1 MASDK
6 DKKASEAREKTRGYR
21 KSRARLLIHQDVAD
35 GTIPADM
42 PVEQAFASRP
52 EFAEYDGER
61 LFPSRLASSRKQHVA
76 KTERSQSE
84 LQALHHD
91 RQIFPRPALTHWGE
105 PQWEGSTAQS
115 LLMKDVLEDRVHERM
130 KPQEIWKSRDAYS
143 LFDKDRFREKIY
155 QVQRTD
161 KFNKH
166 MRAKNEKKKK
176 AKK

>member
-1 MASDK
+1 
-6 DKKASEAREKTRGYR
+6 
-21 KSRARLLIHQDVAD
+21 
-35 GTIPADM
+35 
-42 PVEQAFASRP
+42 
-52 EFAEYDGER
+52 
-61 LFPSRLASSRKQHVA
+61 
-76 KTERSQSE
+76 
-84 LQALHHD
+84 
-91 RQIFPRPALTHWGE
+91 
-105 PQWEGSTAQS
+105 
-115 LLMKDVLEDRVHERM
+115 MKDVLEDRVHERM